1 MTEFLIGLG
10 IGLLVGWAI
19 PQPAFVKEYEGK
31 FFAWLFA
38 WIQSKAVTVNTTP
51 INEPTANTDPV
62 ANNAPN
68 T

>member
-19 PQPAFVKEYEGK
+19 PQPAWVAEYEGK
-31 FFAWLFA
+31 FFRWLLAWM
-38 WIQSKAVTVNTTP
+38 QSKAVTVDTTP
-51 INEPTANTDPV
+51 IETTANTVPV